1 LIGLREVG
9 AKLIG
14 VSDALR
20 AFAEGASWS
29 AFLALAAAGTIAMAV
44 LQLVKELTPARLWYQ
59 QRWVESWLVRQD
71 WIARHSGDA
80 KAAAK
85 AMRNAAKA
93 AADASKAMELAR
105 ANAVSEARQ
114 DAGDEDAQRKLLV
127 DVAVWNAFEERAAT
141 AIAQLV
147 ELSTGGFAGALYVLP
162 AEEMVAQI
170 NQAALITLDA
180 PSRYEILLRSLAAG
194 LTAEDITV
202 VIAGQPPPPQS
213 TQAYFD
219 ARNRAAR
226 RMQRNLEGVRLAL
239 GNAWKFWM
247 QLTSVALTVLTVEL
261 IVGYFTKADAGALW
275 LALPVG
281 IVGGYLAPVTRD
293 MIATL
298 QRLRRPL

>member
-1 LIGLREVG
+1 MIGLSEVG
-9 AKLIG
+9 AKLIE
-14 VSDALR
+14 VSNALR
-20 AFAEGASWS
+20 AFVEGASWS

-44 LQLVKELTPARLWYQ
+44 LQLVKELTPVRLWYQ
-59 QRWVESWLVRQD
+59 QHWVESWLVRQD

-80 KAAAK
+80 KAAAN

-93 AADASKAMELAR
+93 ATDASKAMELAR
-105 ANAVSEARQ
+105 ANSVSEGRQ
-114 DAGDEDAQRKLLV
+114 DGADEDAQPLLLA
-127 DVAVWNAFEERAAT
+127 DVADWNAFEERAAT
-141 AIAQLV
+141 AKAQLV
-147 ELSTGGFAGALYVLP
+147 ELSTGGFAGAFYVLP
-162 AEEMVAQI
+162 AEDMVAQM

-180 PSRYEILLRSLAAG
+180 PSRYEVLLRSLAAG
-194 LTAEDITV
+194 LTAEDIAV
-202 VIAGQPPPPQS
+202 VIAGQPLPPQS

-247 QLTSVALTVLTVEL
+247 QLTSVALTSLIVEL
-261 IVGYFTKADAGALW
+261 IVAYSPQGDSQTLW

-293 MIATL
+293 LIATL
-298 QRLRRPL
+298 QRLRRTA